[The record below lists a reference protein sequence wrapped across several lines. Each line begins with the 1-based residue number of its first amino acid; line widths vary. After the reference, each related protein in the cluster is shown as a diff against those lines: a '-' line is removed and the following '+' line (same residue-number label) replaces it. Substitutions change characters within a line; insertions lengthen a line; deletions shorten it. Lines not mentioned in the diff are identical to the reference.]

1 MVQPTWLAD
10 ILAGIMLGTS
20 TYCLAR
26 LVAARRWRRTVHR
39 DTNVAH
45 LADGVAMSGML
56 VGALRTLP
64 TGAWE
69 VVFGAFTLWFAVR
82 SARVVAR
89 NAVATLGGDTHSL
102 SHYLSHLAMAGAM
115 LYMFLEMS
123 PSGTAAAPTHAM
135 AMGVGSTSNLTEL
148 TLLLVIILFVSAVWH
163 ADSLTKYTTTRGARV
178 GAGASLGGDAATAHP
193 TAHMSRAVA
202 TGSPIDTENPTGTE
216 DPSDGYS
223 PVDGA
228 APGQSGWLAPR
239 LEMACHIALCITMGY
254 MLVLLL

>member
-45 LADGVAMSGML
+45 LADGVAMAGML

-69 VVFGAFTLWFAVR
+69 VVFGAFSLWFAAR

-123 PSGTAAAPTHAM
+123 PSGTPAAPTHVM

-163 ADSLTKYTTTRGARV
+163 ADSLTKYTTTRAALV
-178 GAGASLGGDAATAHP
+178 GAGAGLGAGAATADT
-193 TAHMSRAVA
+193 TALLSAAVA
-202 TGSPIDTENPTGTE
+202 TASPTDTANPTDGPLSVEGTSFG
-216 DPSDGYS
+216 D
-223 PVDGA
+223 
-228 APGQSGWLAPR
+228 SGWLAPR

>member
-10 ILAGIMLGTS
+10 TLAGIMLGTS

-69 VVFGAFTLWFAVR
+69 VVFGAFTLWFAAR
-82 SARVVAR
+82 GARVVAR
-89 NAVATLGGDTHSL
+89 QGIAALGSDTHTL
-102 SHYLSHLAMAGAM
+102 SHYLSHLVMAGAM
-115 LYMFLEMS
+115 LYMFVEIS
-123 PSGTAAAPTHAM
+123 PTGTGTATHAM

-148 TLLLVIILFVSAVWH
+148 TLLLAIVLFVSAVWH
-163 ADSLTKYTTTRGARV
+163 ADSLTKYTTAPAALV
-178 GAGASLGGDAATAHP
+178 GAGA
-193 TAHMSRAVA
+193 AV
-202 TGSPIDTENPTGTE
+202 
-216 DPSDGYS
+216 
-223 PVDGA
+223 GA
-228 APGQSGWLAPR
+228 APAPAHAAAEVSGGFDAQNPTDDDRAGDGSDTGQSRWLAPR
-239 LEMACHIALCITMGY
+239 LEMACHLALCITMGY